1 MKEGTDMRAAGNT
14 HIGAVRK
21 MNQDTCQCG
30 EFPGGGAWAV
40 VCDGM
45 GGASS
50 GDVASKSAQEHI
62 IAYLTQHYR
71 EGLSAGSMKSLLLNA
86 LRTANDAVYKMS
98 QEQPALR
105 GMGTTAVVMA
115 AVKGALHVV
124 HVGDSRA
131 YIYNKCGLSQITEDH
146 SYVQDLVNFGEIT
159 REQARR
165 HPRRN
170 IITRVL
176 GVHETVR
183 PDYTSCP
190 FLPGD
195 KALACTDGL
204 SNYMDDAL
212 MEEYLENA
220 QDPQALADSLI
231 RYALECG
238 GADNITAALIFED
251 GAGGED

>member
-1 MKEGTDMRAAGNT
+1 MRVACNT

-21 MNQDTCQCG
+21 SNQDACETG
-30 EFPGGGAWAV
+30 TFPSGGAWAI

-45 GGASS
+45 GGAN
-50 GDVASKSAQEHI
+50 GGNVASA
-62 IAYLTQHYR
+62 IALENIRGYLSKHYQ

-86 LRTANDAVYKMS
+86 VRAANDAVYKRS
-98 QEQPALR
+98 LEEPALR
-105 GMGTTAVVMA
+105 GMGTTAVVM
-115 AVKGALHVV
+115 VCTRGTLHVV

-131 YIYNKCGLSQITEDH
+131 YICNKCGLTQITEDH

-176 GVHETVR
+176 GVHEAVR

-190 FLPGD
+190 MAPGD
-195 KALACTDGL
+195 KALACSDGL
-204 SNYMDDAL
+204 SNYTDDAL
-212 MEEYLENA
+212 LEEYMEKAPEPNELMEK
-220 QDPQALADSLI
+220 LI
-231 RYALECG
+231 HYALECG
-238 GADNITAALIFED
+238 GADNISVALIFTE
-251 GAGGED
+251 

>member
-1 MKEGTDMRAAGNT
+1 MRVAYDT
-14 HIGAVRK
+14 HTGAVRK
-21 MNQDTCQCG
+21 MNQDACKGG
-30 EFPGGGAWAV
+30 ELSGGGAWAV

-50 GDVASKSAQEHI
+50 GDVASQKALAHI
-62 IAYLTQHYR
+62 EGYLTAHYR
-71 EGLSAGSMKSLLLNA
+71 QGLSPGSLKSLLLNA
-86 LRTANDAVYKMS
+86 LRAANDAVYKMS

-105 GMGTTAVVMA
+105 GMGTTAVVMVA
-115 AVKGALHVV
+115 EKGALHVV

-131 YIYNKCGLSQITEDH
+131 YICNQCGLTQITEDH

-190 FLPGD
+190 FAPGD

-212 MEEYLENA
+212 MEEYMDKYPNPEELTTRFI
-220 QDPQALADSLI
+220 Q
-231 RYALECG
+231 YALDCG
-238 GADNITAALIFED
+238 GSDNITAALIFAEPKS
-251 GAGGED
+251 E